1 MKAKELVI
9 ILLITTALVLTGCGD
24 SGGDGGG
31 GGDDTP
37 IPISGFEW
45 IKAGTF
51 TMGSPGGE
59 KDRKDNEVQHE
70 VTLTKGF
77 YMAKYAVTQEQY
89 FEVMGINPSSF
100 TTSPEGNPD
109 KLPVEQVNWYHAIAF
124 CNRLSILAG
133 LTPVYTVSGI
143 SNTDAEAWKHSEVPT
158 TDNSTWNAV
167 IMSPTANGFRLP
179 TEAEWEYAC
188 RGGSTTAYSYGN
200 TANPDYMWYDYNSA
214 GTTHEVGK
222 KLPNAW
228 GLYDMHGNVYEWCWD
243 WLDDYELGVAD
254 PKGPGAP
261 SGYGAYR
268 VFRGGCWYGVA
279 LRARSAFRNGN
290 EPGDRNILIGF
301 RLVRQ

>member
-9 ILLITTALVLTGCGD
+9 ILLITTALVFIGCSD
-24 SGGDGGG
+24 SGGDGGGG

-37 IPISGFEW
+37 IPIPGFEW

-51 TMGSPGGE
+51 TMGSSIDTDPDRGG
-59 KDRKDNEVQHE
+59 NEDQHP

-77 YMAKYAVTQEQY
+77 YMSKYQVTQKEY
-89 FEVMGINPSSF
+89 LDVMESNPSYF

-143 SNTDAEAWKHSEVPT
+143 SNTDAEVWKHSEVPT
-158 TDNSTWNAV
+158 GNNTTWNDV
-167 IMSPTANGFRLP
+167 EMNYTANGYRLP

-188 RGGSTTAYSYGN
+188 RAGKETAFSYGD
-200 TANPDYMWYDYNSA
+200 TANGDYMWYSANSDWM
-214 GTTHEVGK
+214 THEVGK

-243 WLDDYELGVAD
+243 WYAATYEGSTDPEGPATGAD
-254 PKGPGAP
+254 
-261 SGYGAYR
+261 R
-268 VFRGGCWYGVA
+268 VFRGGCWGHGAQY
-279 LRARSAFRNGN
+279 ARSAYRDSLV
-290 EPGDRNILIGF
+290 PGSRYYHIGF
-301 RLVRQ
+301 RLVRR